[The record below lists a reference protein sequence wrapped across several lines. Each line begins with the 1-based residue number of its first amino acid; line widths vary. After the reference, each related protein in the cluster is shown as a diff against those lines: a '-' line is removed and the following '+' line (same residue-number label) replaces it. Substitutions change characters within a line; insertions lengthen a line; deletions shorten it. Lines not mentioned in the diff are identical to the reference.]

1 MTRKSLSLAALA
13 LAAVLFVA
21 VNVFSQA
28 VLRNARLD
36 LTADGLYTL
45 SPGTKNVIA
54 GVKEPIT
61 LKLFFSEKLAGE
73 VPVLRTYGQRV
84 RELLEEYAGRSDGRI
99 RLQVI
104 DPEPFSDAEDMAV
117 EAGVKPVP
125 LDRASGRQIYF
136 GLVGTNTTDKQEVIP
151 FFQQEREAFLEYDLT
166 RMVHTLSDPKK
177 PVVAILTAMDLEY
190 GPGGIMAAMRGGG
203 QPYAVYSQLKALFDV
218 RLIKGDVAAI
228 DEDVNVLVVARP
240 KGLSDQAL
248 YAVDQ
253 YVLKGGHAVLFVDPW
268 AESDAEPGPGGMP
281 DPTAS
286 KTAALPKLFDAWG
299 LAMDTGRFV
308 ADPRLAVNVS
318 AGRRAMPY
326 AAWLSID
333 DAYRDRKDVVT
344 ADLGTVNLATAG
356 SLRVKEGA
364 PVTLSPLLTS
374 SPLGQMVDVALVMG
388 RPEPE
393 KLMAS
398 LKVTTQAQGQAEV
411 LAARVS
417 GTLTS
422 AFAGPPTDA
431 PGKPHL
437 RRSAKPANLIVVA
450 DSDLLED
457 RFWVETQAALG
468 QRLMVPFA
476 GNGDFVVNAVENL
489 AGSTDLI
496 GLRGRAGSV
505 RPFLLVEDLR
515 RAAGQQ
521 MLGHEQELRQRLE
534 DTERRI
540 AELQGKAKG
549 GAGALLTAEEQQAI
563 EGFRGE
569 VMRIRKELRDVQHT
583 LNRDI
588 ERLSAT
594 VKAVNIVAVPLVVAV
609 AAVGVAGW
617 RARRRRALQVRD

>member
-21 VNVFSQA
+21 VNVLSQA
-28 VLRNARLD
+28 TLRNARLD
-36 LTADGLYTL
+36 LTADRLYTL

-54 GVKEPIT
+54 GVREPIT

-151 FFQQEREAFLEYDLT
+151 FFQQERETFLEYDLT
-166 RMVHTLSDPKK
+166 RLVYTLSDPKK
-177 PVVAILTAMDLEY
+177 PVVAILTGMELEY

-218 RLIKGDVAAI
+218 RLLKGEVTAI

-240 KGLSDQAL
+240 KALSDQTL

-268 AESDAEPGPGGMP
+268 AESDAEPGPNGMP

-299 LAMDTGRFV
+299 LTMDTGRFV

-318 AGRRAMPY
+318 VGRRAVPY
-326 AAWLSID
+326 AAWLSVD
-333 DAYRDRKDVVT
+333 DAHRDRKDVVT

-356 SLRVKEGA
+356 SLKVKEGA
-364 PVTLSPLLTS
+364 SLTVSPLLTS
-374 SPLGQMVDVALVMG
+374 SASGQMVDVALVMG

-398 LKVTTQAQGQAEV
+398 LKAQGQAEV

-417 GTLTS
+417 GTLKS
-422 AFAGPPTDA
+422 AFAAPPKEGT
-431 PGKPHL
+431 GKPHL
-437 RRSAKPANLIVVA
+437 NESARPANLIVVA

-457 RFWVETQAALG
+457 RFWVETQPALG
-468 QRLMVPFA
+468 QRLAVPFA

-489 AGSTDLI
+489 AGSADLI
-496 GLRGRAGSV
+496 SLRGRAGSI
-505 RPFLLVEDLR
+505 RPFVLVDDLR

-549 GAGALLTAEEQQAI
+549 NSGALLSAEEQQAI
-563 EGFRGE
+563 DGFRGE
-569 VMRIRKELRDVQHT
+569 VLRIRKELRDVQHT

-588 ERLSAT
+588 ERLAAT

-609 AAVGVAGW
+609 AAVGVAGL

>member
-21 VNVFSQA
+21 VNVLSQA
-28 VLRNARLD
+28 TLRSARLD
-36 LTADGLYTL
+36 LTADRLYTL

-54 GVKEPIT
+54 GVREPIT

-84 RELLEEYAGRSDGRI
+84 RELLEAYAGRSDGRI

-151 FFQQEREAFLEYDLT
+151 FFQQERETFLEYDLT
-166 RMVHTLSDPKK
+166 RLVYNLSDPKK
-177 PVVAILTAMDLEY
+177 PVVAILTGMELEY

-203 QPYAVYSQLKALFDV
+203 QPYAVYSQLTALFDV
-218 RLIKGDVAAI
+218 RLLKGDVSAI

-240 KGLSDQAL
+240 KALSDRTL

-268 AESDAEPGPGGMP
+268 AESDVEAGSGGMP

-299 LAMDTGRFV
+299 LSMDAGRFV

-318 AGRRAMPY
+318 VGRRAVPY
-326 AAWLSID
+326 AAWLSVD
-333 DAYRDRKDVVT
+333 DAHRDRKDVVT

-356 SLRVKEGA
+356 SLRMKEGA
-364 PVTLSPLLTS
+364 SLTFTPLLTS
-374 SPLGQMVDVALVMG
+374 SASGQMVDVALVMG

-398 LKVTTQAQGQAEV
+398 LKAQGQAEV

-422 AFAGPPTDA
+422 AFAAPPGEGA
-431 PGKPHL
+431 GKPHL
-437 RRSAKPANLIVVA
+437 SESARPANLIVVA

-457 RFWVETQAALG
+457 RFWVETQPALG
-468 QRLMVPFA
+468 QRLAVPFA

-489 AGSTDLI
+489 AGSADLI
-496 GLRGRAGSV
+496 SLRGRAGSV
-505 RPFLLVEDLR
+505 RPFVLVDDLR

-549 GAGALLTAEEQQAI
+549 GAGALLSAEEQQAI
-563 EGFRGE
+563 DGFRGE
-569 VMRIRKELRDVQHT
+569 VLRIRKELRDVQHT

-588 ERLSAT
+588 ERLAAT

-609 AAVGVAGW
+609 AAVGVAGL